1 VHYRFNLVA
10 RAVENALSDTHLE
23 SFESVESTSSVE
35 AAECADLVL
44 VVAAV
49 CHRQIV
55 LPRYSSA
62 QVCALCENQQAQVRE
77 KTTENIIH
85 TLIRTYMS
93 Y

>member
-1 VHYRFNLVA
+1 MA
-10 RAVENALSDTHLE
+10 RAVENASSDTRLE
-23 SFESVESTSSVE
+23 SFESVERTNSVD

-62 QVCALCENQQAQVRE
+62 QVCALCENQRARVGEETRE
-77 KTTENIIH
+77 KIMH
-85 TLIRTYMS
+85 THIRTYM
-93 Y
+93 